1 MKITRYLAAF
11 IIVFLLGA
19 GLRAFY
25 FSKQWSVWWDETVYM
40 AMADAFSGNNYFFEA
55 FRPPLVPASLFL
67 WESLFG
73 YSLLSSR
80 ILVLLVGIA
89 SLPIAYAL
97 TKKAAGDKIA
107 LLATSLLAVD
117 AFSILYSSRVL
128 SESFA
133 VLFGTIAIAAFYIG
147 YGRKSALWLALAG
160 ASIAFA
166 MMSKHLMAYLGVA
179 ILIFFL
185 SKRGFKTF
193 SDRRFYIVL
202 LSGFVVILPWLVV
215 NYVQFGNPFYP
226 QFVNVGLSPPEGLIF
241 YAKQL
246 PVFLGLQG
254 LLLPFAFIGL
264 EKSKHKEFIMFN
276 IVAVIVALVVLHAVA
291 HKEDRF
297 LMIMTYSLVLF
308 EAIGLSNLSGVFRRN
323 AVRIAAAVIAAL
335 FVFSFAFVAAL
346 PRQYEDL
353 FYKCTDEI
361 KKLPNETM
369 STTMSPY
376 FSYFLKRNF
385 IQLPWEEKDFSCQ
398 NLADSKANY
407 TIYYSSGW
415 YEPRE
420 KAFLEQTKDCTELL
434 INITQ
439 NQKCLVFKVGG

>member
-1 MKITRYLAAF
+1 MKINRYLAAF

-40 AMADAFSGNNYFFEA
+40 AMADAFAGNNYFFEA

-80 ILVLLVGIA
+80 ILVLLVSIA
-89 SLPIAYAL
+89 SLPVAYAL

-107 LLATSLLAVD
+107 LLAAALLAVD
-117 AFSILYSSRVL
+117 AFSVLYSARVL

-133 VLFGTIAIAAFYIG
+133 VLFGTTAITSFYIG
-147 YGRKSALWLALAG
+147 YRKKSTSWLALAG
-160 ASIAFA
+160 VAIALA
-166 MMSKHLMAYLGVA
+166 MMSKHLMAYLGAA

-185 SKRGFKTF
+185 SKRGLKTF

-202 LSGFVVILPWLVV
+202 LSGFAVISPWFVV
-215 NYVQFGNPFYP
+215 NYAQFGNPFYP

-254 LLLPFAFIGL
+254 LLLPLAFIGMK
-264 EKSKHKEFIMFN
+264 KSKHREFLMLN
-276 IVAVIVALVVLHAVA
+276 IVAVIVALLVLHTVA

-297 LMIMTYSLVLF
+297 LMVITYSLVLF
-308 EAIGLSNLSGVFRRN
+308 EAVGLCNMANIFRRH
-323 AVRIAAAVIAAL
+323 AGRIAAAVIAAL
-335 FVFSFAFVAAL
+335 FVFNFAFVAAL

-353 FYKCTDEI
+353 FYKCADEI

-376 FSYFLKRNF
+376 FSYLLKRNF

-398 NLADSKANY
+398 NLAEVNY

-415 YEPRE
+415 YESRE
-420 KAFLEQTKDCTELL
+420 AAFLNQTNSCTTLL
-434 INITQ
+434 TNITH
-439 NQKCLVFKVGG
+439 NQKCLVFKVDE